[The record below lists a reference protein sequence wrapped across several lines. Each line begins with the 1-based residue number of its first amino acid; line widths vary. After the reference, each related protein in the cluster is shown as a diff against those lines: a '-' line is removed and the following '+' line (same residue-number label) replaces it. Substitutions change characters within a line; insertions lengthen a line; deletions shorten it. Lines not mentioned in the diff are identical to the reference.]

1 MATATARVVVLMSPD
16 EKERIATQARLER
29 VSIGEFMRRCVS
41 SQISD
46 AELEAELEKR
56 RPELEALLDELEAS
70 NARAHAALDAAL
82 EEVEKTRHH
91 FSRTRAD
98 RVAS

>member
-16 EKERIATQARLER
+16 EKQRIATQAKLEG
-29 VSIGEFMRRCVS
+29 VSIGEFMRRCAA
-41 SQISD
+41 SQMSD
-46 AELEAELEKR
+46 VELEAELQQR

-70 NARAHAALDAAL
+70 NDRAHAALDAAL
-82 EEVEKTRHH
+82 DEVEKTRRH

>member
-29 VSIGEFMRRCVS
+29 VSMGEFMRRCVS

-46 AELEAELEKR
+46 AELEAELEQR

-70 NARAHAALDAAL
+70 NARAHAAMDAAL
-82 EEVEKTRHH
+82 AEVAKTRRH
-91 FSRTRAD
+91 FSRARGDSGA
-98 RVAS
+98 A

>member
-16 EKERIATQARLER
+16 EKERIATQAKLEG
-29 VSIGEFMRRCVS
+29 VSIGEFVRRSVA
-41 SQISD
+41 SQMSD
-46 AELEAELEKR
+46 AELEAELQKR

-82 EEVEKTRHH
+82 DEAERTRRH
-91 FSRTRAD
+91 FSRTRAE

>member
-16 EKERIATQARLER
+16 EKDRIATQARLEG
-29 VSIGEFMRRCVS
+29 VSIGEFMRRCAA
-41 SQISD
+41 SQMSD
-46 AELEAELEKR
+46 AELEAELQKR

-70 NARAHAALDAAL
+70 NARAHAALDAGL
-82 EEVEKTRHH
+82 DEVEKTRRH

-98 RVAS
+98 CVAS